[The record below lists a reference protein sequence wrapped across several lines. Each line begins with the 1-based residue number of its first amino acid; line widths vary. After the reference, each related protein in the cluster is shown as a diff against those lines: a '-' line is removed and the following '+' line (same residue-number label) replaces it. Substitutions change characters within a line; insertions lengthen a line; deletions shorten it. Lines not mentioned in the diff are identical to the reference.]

1 MSEAYSWCFMAKP
14 FVICH
19 GGGNRGTGSHC
30 ARNSRLCM
38 HVCVIDRSFV
48 LQLLWLSRSRSSLF
62 IVPSVSGELSVI
74 CSKIA
79 AIIAGLA
86 DIISRLERTSYA
98 AGSILITIECTDG
111 DTRKTPVYGNTCIV
125 HCLSISTL
133 LDSTSIKRDLIAIWR
148 ARDVL
153 ITRFDKLP
161 RDEKKRPM
169 NFWWVFKYDF
179 LLKIYTFRNI
189 LWRKI
194 YLMKNLY
201 LIIYLT

>member
-1 MSEAYSWCFMAKP
+1 MKPSRAPLFLFYSLEQSSNIQRFALEVTNRFRKSDPICAQGGLAFNSTAIIRVERSVSEAYSWCFMAKP

-38 HVCVIDRSFV
+38 HVCVVDRSFV

-111 DTRKTPVYGNTCIV
+111 DARKTPVYGNTCIV

-133 LDSTSIKRDLIAIWR
+133 LDSTSIKRDLIAI
-148 ARDVL
+148 
-153 ITRFDKLP
+153 
-161 RDEKKRPM
+161 
-169 NFWWVFKYDF
+169 
-179 LLKIYTFRNI
+179 
-189 LWRKI
+189 
-194 YLMKNLY
+194 
-201 LIIYLT
+201 